1 MRLKL
6 KDGGERGEI
15 HLGLEGSCRG
25 TGMGE
30 NWDVGKFRN
39 VISSIRLIELNIL
52 FQ

>member
-15 HLGLEGSCRG
+15 DLGLEGSCRG

-39 VISSIRLIELNIL
+39 VISSIRMFSSISL